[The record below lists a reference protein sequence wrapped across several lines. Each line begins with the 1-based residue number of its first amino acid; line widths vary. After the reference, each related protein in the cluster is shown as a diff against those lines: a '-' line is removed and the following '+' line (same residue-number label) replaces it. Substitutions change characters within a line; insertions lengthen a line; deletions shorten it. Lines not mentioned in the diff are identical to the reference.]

1 MSLLDRLPPALRVLT
16 PRGVGLLLTAVVC
29 WVLGRLLGITP
40 LWVVAVAALA
50 LVLLGW
56 CWVLLSSATLQVSRR
71 IAPARLFHD
80 ARSGVEVVVRNTGRL
95 STTLLG
101 VRDLVPDLL
110 LASPGFVLA
119 PLRPG
124 GAARLHYEVVGTTRG
139 VHEIGPVEVALRDP
153 FGVARRRQLLGGT
166 DTLVVYPPV
175 HRLAAGLPLRGL
187 TGTGGASRPRPGATG
202 DELATVREYVRGD
215 DLRKVHW
222 GTTAHRGQ
230 LMVRQDES
238 PQRPDATLVLD
249 TRAAAHRG
257 TGPGH
262 SLETAAS
269 AAASVCYH
277 VAERGFDAAL
287 VTSSLRHRPR
297 PLPWEQTLEQIARVT
312 TSEDS
317 DLLQVWQQLATTSG
331 GAGLLVAVVCVPDPG
346 MLRAMVR
353 AGRAA
358 SVRVALLVDAGAHGR
373 GPSEEPE
380 PAPTARALRAAGW
393 RVTVLGPR
401 ADVSARWREL
411 LAGGRP
417 PVGVGR

>member
-1 MSLLDRLPPALRVLT
+1 MTLLDRLPPSLRVLT
-16 PRGVGLLLTAVVC
+16 PRGVGLLVTAVVC
-29 WVLGRLLGITP
+29 WAAGRLLGVAP
-40 LWVVAVAALA
+40 LWVAAVAALA
-50 LVLLGW
+50 VVLLGW
-56 CWVLLSSATLQVSRR
+56 SWVQLSSANLAVQRR
-71 IAPARLFHD
+71 IAPGRLFHD
-80 ARSGVEVVVRNTGRL
+80 ARAGVEVTIRNSGRL

-101 VRDLVPDLL
+101 VRDVVPDVLR
-110 LASPGFVLA
+110 ASPGFVLA

-124 GAARLHYEVVGTTRG
+124 GAARLRYEVVGATRG
-139 VHEIGPVEVALRDP
+139 VHDVGPVEVALRDP
-153 FGVARRRQLLGGT
+153 FGVARRRQLLG
-166 DTLVVYPPV
+166 DPDRLVVYPPV
-175 HRLAAGLPLRGL
+175 HRLTAGLPLRGL

-202 DELATVREYVRGD
+202 DELATVREYVQGD

-257 TGPGH
+257 TGPHH

-287 VTSSLRHRPR
+287 VTGALRARPR

-312 TSEDS
+312 PSHDT
-317 DLLQVWQQLATTSG
+317 DLAAVWQQLATTTG
-331 GAGLLVAVVCVPDPG
+331 GAGLLVAVVCVPDPAL
-346 MLRAMVR
+346 LRAMVR
-353 AGRAA
+353 AGRTA
-358 SVRVALLVDAGAHGR
+358 SVRVALLVDADAHAARRREG
-373 GPSEEPE
+373 PE
-380 PAPTARALRAAGW
+380 PDPTARALHAAGW
-393 RVTVLGPR
+393 RVTVLGPA
-401 ADVSARWREL
+401 ADIGARWREL

-417 PVGVGR
+417 SVGARR

>member
-1 MSLLDRLPPALRVLT
+1 MTLLERLPPALRLLT
-16 PRGVGLLLTAVVC
+16 PRGVGLLVTAAVC
-29 WVLGRLLGITP
+29 WGGGRLLGVAP
-40 LWVVAVAALA
+40 LWIAAVTALA
-50 LVLLGW
+50 VVLFGW
-56 CWVLLSSATLQVSRR
+56 CWVLLSSARLQMSRR
-71 IAPARLFHD
+71 IAPGRLFHG
-80 ARSGVEVVVRNTGRL
+80 ARAGVELTIRNTGRL

-101 VRDLVPDLL
+101 IRDVVPDVLP
-110 LASPGFVLA
+110 ASPGFVLA

-124 GAARLHYEVVGTTRG
+124 GAARLRYEVVGAQRG
-139 VHEIGPVEVALRDP
+139 VHELGPVEVALRDP

-166 DTLVVYPPV
+166 DRLVVYPPV
-175 HRLAAGLPLRGL
+175 HRLAVGLPLRGL

-202 DELATVREYVRGD
+202 DELATVREYVQGD

-249 TRAAAHRG
+249 TRATAHRG

-287 VTSSLRHRPR
+287 VTGALRTRPR
-297 PLPWEQTLEQIARVT
+297 PLPWEQTLEQIARVVPT
-312 TSEDS
+312 EDS
-317 DLLQVWQQLATTSG
+317 DLATVWQQLATTTG
-331 GAGLLVAVVCVPDPG
+331 GAGLLVAVVCVPEPAL
-346 MLRAMVR
+346 LRAMVR

-358 SVRVALLVDAGAHGR
+358 SVRVALLVDAEAHGR
-373 GPSEEPE
+373 GRREGPE
-380 PAPTARALRAAGW
+380 PGPTARALQSAGW
-393 RVTVLGPR
+393 RVTVLGPG
-401 ADVSARWREL
+401 ADIGARWREL

-417 PVGVGR
+417 TVGAAR